1 MVKER
6 RDNKNRILRTGEH
19 QRKDGRYEYK
29 YRENGVTHSVYSY
42 RLTENDKCTRG
53 RKLTKSLREME
64 REIQDRIA
72 KNLSYHDAYV
82 STLNDRVDLYL
93 STKTYL
99 KQTTY
104 ENYKYMYNTFVRKN
118 FGKKKLSEIHY
129 SELLQFYLELINDGG
144 LKINTLETIHNT
156 IHPALKMAV
165 RDGVIPSNPADGII
179 GEIKKTTGWV
189 TPKRHS
195 LTLDQQEK
203 FLSFLD
209 DNPQYKKWQRIFTL
223 LLGTGCRI
231 GELTGLCWDNID
243 FDNKIITIDHTLTYH
258 KDLDGKC
265 RLHISTPKTDAG
277 VRKIPMFDDVQAVLN
292 EILEEQKKTGVMIE
306 FEGKSGFVLTNR
318 YNSLYLPN
326 SINKAFTRIIE
337 DYNFK
342 ETLDAQNNSR
352 KTELMPHFSAH
363 NLRHTFCTRICE
375 NITNVSVIQE
385 VMGHRDI
392 HTTMDIYN
400 EVQDRIVK
408 HSFEDIE
415 GCFRIR

>member
-29 YRENGVTHSVYSY
+29 YTENGVTRSVYSY
-42 RLTENDKCTRG
+42 RLTENDKCIKG

-72 KNLSYHDAYV
+72 KNQSYHDAYA
-82 STLNDRVDLYL
+82 SSLNDRVDLYL
-93 STKTYL
+93 STKSYL

-104 ENYKYMYNTFVRKN
+104 ENYRYMYNSFVRKT
-118 FGKKKLSEIHY
+118 FGKKKLANIHY
-129 SELLQFYLELINDGG
+129 SELLQFYLTLLNDKGI
-144 LKINTLETIHNT
+144 KINTLETIQNT
-156 IHPALKMAV
+156 IRPALQMAV

-179 GEIKKTTGWV
+179 GEIKKSVGWV

-203 FLSFLD
+203 LLDFLD
-209 DNPQYKKWQRIFTL
+209 DNQQYKKWQDILTL

-265 RLHISTPKTDAG
+265 RLHISTPKTAAG
-277 VRKIPMFDDVQAVLN
+277 VRRIPMFDDVQAVLK
-292 EILEEQKKTGVMIE
+292 EIYENQKKKGIEIE
-306 FEGKSGFVLTNR
+306 FEGRKGFILTNR
-318 YNSLYLPN
+318 YNNLYLPN
-326 SINKAFTRIIE
+326 SINKAFVRIIE

-342 ETLDAQNNSR
+342 ETLDAQTNNR
-352 KTELMPHFSAH
+352 KPELMPDFSAH

-375 NITNVSVIQE
+375 NITNVAVIQE

-392 HTTMDIYN
+392 QTTMNIYN
-400 EVQDRIVK
+400 EVQDSTVK
-408 HSFEDIE
+408 RSFDEIE
-415 GCFRIR
+415 GNFRIR